1 MRLLRILPHQ
11 RRLDMKELINAYKI
25 VGYGAKIKTQFFMAA
40 LFLALGILFEIM
52 SGGTQSTGSF
62 YIVLSGL
69 FLYQMIVSSDISTLV
84 QSSPYKKKIQC
95 VYPMIAVMP
104 WVFVT
109 LNIVLLIHYFFAKNS
124 DAAGLQAQCQTLVVL
139 GLCIFIMLVY
149 FGLAYKL
156 FVTATVVMIIF
167 VMVIMFA
174 TSAVFN
180 SENAPELTF
189 AGCAIFNYVCTIGG
203 CLACK
208 GLTELL
214 YKLELS
220 SYAFRGLIK
229 KKS

>member
-1 MRLLRILPHQ
+1 
-11 RRLDMKELINAYKI
+11 MKELINAYKI
-25 VGYGAKIKTQFFMAA
+25 VGYGAKIKTQFLLAA
-40 LFLALGILFEIM
+40 LFLGLGVLFEFM
-52 SGGTQSTGSF
+52 SQGTQSTGSF

-95 VYPMIAVMP
+95 SYPMIAVIP

-109 LNIVLLIHYFFAKNS
+109 LNIVLLIHYYFAKHS
-124 DAAGLQAQCQTLVVL
+124 DAEGLQAQCQTLVVL

-156 FVTATVVMIIF
+156 FVTATVVMVVF
-167 VMVIMFA
+167 VMAIMFV
-174 TSAVFN
+174 TSAIFRSPV
-180 SENAPELTF
+180 APELTF
-189 AGCAIFNYVCTIGG
+189 AGCAIFNYVCTIAG

-208 GLTELL
+208 GLTEIF
-214 YKLELS
+214 YKQDRS